1 MGKAALTHEPETRMS
16 RQDYRAWLDQQPNG
30 RFERIQGVV
39 VAMAPERAEHA
50 LCKARIWGALDRA
63 VRSAGLPCEVYPDGM
78 TVEVGD
84 SDYEPD
90 AVLRC
95 GDPLPGKATSVPDPV
110 IIVEVLSPTTSG
122 IDRAWKLREYFRLPS
137 LRHYLIVRP
146 DMPHAVRHT
155 MLPTGE
161 VATEVFS
168 SGEIALSP
176 PGISIA
182 VEEIHTR

>member
-1 MGKAALTHEPETRMS
+1 MGKTALTREPETRMS
-16 RQDYRAWLDQQPNG
+16 RQEYRAWLDQQPDG

-50 LCKARIWGALDRA
+50 LCKARIWQALDRA
-63 VRSAGLPCEVYPDGM
+63 VREAGLPCEVYPDGM

-95 GDPLPGKATSVPDPV
+95 GAALGGKAIAVPDPL

-146 DMPHAVRHT
+146 DMPHMVRHT

-161 VATEVFS
+161 VETRVFTT
-168 SGEIALSP
+168 GEIALAP
-176 PGISIA
+176 PGIGIT
-182 VEEIHTR
+182 VEEVYTR